1 MEKAPTAHFLC
12 RVGSNVGYGHL
23 MRSLALYERLVK
35 DGWNCQFICDA
46 ASLAQPIMKMQS
58 INAITRA
65 NFKHQQFTKM
75 ALGKYKKSDWL
86 IVDDYAESNATT
98 MDIRGHFKKVAIFKD
113 LKSQSLCADLIIGY
127 DDEHLNA
134 LEGPKYIPIRA
145 QVVSI
150 RDRFTK
156 KWPTEFKRVS
166 IFFGGVDSKGLTL
179 EFTRHLLSQDN
190 QWRVDVFIGSLSKQI
205 KELKQLSKLHNSMS
219 LHIDNPNP
227 TKLMA
232 RSSFSIGAGG
242 LNAWERCVIGLPSVI
257 ISTNSNQD
265 AYVRKIVEA
274 GAAKILDY
282 AELSPSL
289 IDGAME
295 MMKDKPTRDKMSEC
309 AFNLC
314 DGLGA
319 NRVSAKLLSF
329 TRDRPNVKK

>member
-1 MEKAPTAHFLC
+1 MKKALTAHFLC

-35 DGWNCQFICDA
+35 DGWKCQFICDA
-46 ASLAQPIMKMQS
+46 ASLAQPIMEMQS
-58 INAITRA
+58 INTITRA
-65 NFKHQQFTKM
+65 NFKSQQHTNM

-86 IVDDYAESNATT
+86 IVDDYAESDATT
-98 MDIRGHFKKVAIFKD
+98 MDIRSHFKKVAIFKD
-113 LKSQSLCADLIIGY
+113 LKSQSLNADLIIGY

-134 LEGPKYIPIRA
+134 LEGPEYIPIRA
-145 QVVSI
+145 QVLSI
-150 RDRFTK
+150 RDRLTEN
-156 KWPTEFKRVS
+156 WPTELNRVS

-179 EFTRHLLSQDN
+179 EFTKHLLSQNN

-205 KELKQLSKLHNSMS
+205 AELKQLSKLHSNMS
-219 LHIDNPNP
+219 LHIDIPNP
-227 TKLMA
+227 IELMVQ
-232 RSSFSIGAGG
+232 SSFSIGAGG

-274 GAAKILDY
+274 GAAKMLDY

-295 MMKDKPTRDKMSEC
+295 IMKNKATRDKMSEC

-314 DGLGA
+314 DGRGA
-319 NRVSAKLLSF
+319 ARVSARLLSF
-329 TRDRPNVKK
+329 ARGRPNVKN